1 MNMKRIIKY
10 LASAIALF
18 AVTSCIANMDPFE
31 GGDGVRA
38 NINGQKCV
46 MSGTPGRVYANC
58 SFESGANSFGTN
70 VSMMHLLD
78 KTIFTL
84 AFSLSNSSPFVT
96 GQQYSIGS
104 GTCKATL
111 TTISGEDVPLTGWVT
126 FLKIGYDSKTVEAR
140 FELDGQDANGKKYTV
155 RHGFM
160 RLFRVKEGE

>member
-18 AVTSCIANMDPFE
+18 AVSSCIANMDPFE

-46 MSGTPGRVYANC
+46 MSGTPGKVYANC
-58 SFESGANSFGTN
+58 SFEDGANSFGTH
-70 VSMMHLLD
+70 VEMMHLLD
-78 KTIFTL
+78 KTNFGL
-84 AFSLSNSSPFVT
+84 SFSLTDTTPFAT
-96 GQQYSIGS
+96 GQHYSIGS
-104 GTCKATL
+104 GTYKATL

-126 FLKIGYDSKTVEAR
+126 FLKIGVGSKTVEAQ
-140 FELDGQDANGKKYTV
+140 FELDGQDTKGDKYAV

-160 RLFRVKEGE
+160 RLYRIKEGE